1 MFRGLLV
8 GLLVVLST
16 SVVGTWVVLRG
27 MSFFG
32 DALAHGVLPGIV
44 IAYIFGLPTTIGAL
58 CAAGVMVISLN
69 LVRRHSPLPE
79 DTSIGVLFVGF
90 LALAVVL
97 MSSSVAAYSGD
108 LRRFLFGSITGI
120 TVTDLWYQAIVA
132 VVLLVGVVVCYR
144 VFLVTAFDPSLA
156 TVLGL
161 KPHVADLILLALVAI
176 AIVSS
181 FKVVGNL
188 LVFAFLV
195 APPATASLLL
205 RRVPLIMIGAVILG
219 SFAVVLGMLIS
230 YHYDSAASA
239 TMALVAVII
248 FFIALFARAIRH
260 AVECRQV
267 GLGRKSRNGS
277 NILLSV
283 KSALKHESGKCPGE

>member
-44 IAYIFGLPTTIGAL
+44 IAYIFGLPTTVGAL

-120 TVTDLWYQAIVA
+120 TLTDLWSQAIVA
-132 VVLLVGVVVCYR
+132 VVLLIGVVVFYR

-205 RRVPLIMIGAVILG
+205 RRVPLIMIGAVMLG
-219 SFAVVLGMLIS
+219 SLAVVLGMLIS

-239 TMALVAVII
+239 TMALIAVTI

-267 GLGRKSRNGS
+267 GLGRKLRNGS